1 MLTVILLSS
10 LLLILL
16 LGLLFS
22 PLVIRVNT
30 QQNLYQL
37 SWGLARVQLIPTDN
51 GGYFLFRY
59 TFWQWEFPL
68 LKLLAKPSSPK
79 KTEAKVKTAR
89 KKGTVF
95 FSIRRLRR
103 VMYTFKLR
111 FFYLDVD
118 TDDFVYNAYW
128 YPVFSVFSTPTRK
141 LSINFSGRNQCAFE
155 LRNRVYDVL
164 IALIF

>member
-1 MLTVILLSS
+1 MLTVIILSS

-22 PLVIRVNT
+22 HVIIRVNT

-37 SWGLARVQLIPTDN
+37 SWGLARVQFIPATD
-51 GGYFLFRY
+51 GGYFQVRY
-59 TFWQWEFPL
+59 AFWHWEFPL

-79 KTEAKVKTAR
+79 KPETKGKMAR
-89 KKGTVF
+89 KKGTGF
-95 FSIRRLRR
+95 FSFRRLRR
-103 VMYTFKLR
+103 VMRTFKLR

-128 YPVFSVFSTPTRK
+128 YPLFRVLSSPTRK
-141 LSINFSGRNQCAFE
+141 LNINFAGRNRCAFE
-155 LRNRVYDVL
+155 VHNRVYDVL

>member
-1 MLTVILLSS
+1 MLTVIILSS

-37 SWGLARVQLIPTDN
+37 SWGLARVQFIPTDD
-51 GGYFLFRY
+51 GGYFLFQY
-59 TFWQWEFPL
+59 TFWKWKFPV
-68 LKLLAKPSSPK
+68 LKLLAKASSSK
-79 KTEAKVKTAR
+79 KTEAKAKVVH
-89 KKGTVF
+89 KKGTGF
-95 FSIRRLRR
+95 FSFRRLRR
-103 VMYTFKLR
+103 VITTFKLR

-128 YPVFSVFSTPTRK
+128 YPVFRVFSTPTRK
-141 LSINFSGRNQCAFE
+141 LSINFAGRNRCAFE
-155 LRNRVYDVL
+155 VQNRVYDVL